1 MFKIISAAVPNS
13 KRFFWI
19 YTPVA
24 DVAAVK
30 LDDYKLVP
38 VPVNLNKLS
47 DLVRNDVDKK
57 TKYDKLVKK
66 ANIIETT
73 DTSNLFKK
81 ADYNE
86 KTGEIEPKILDHYYD
101 KDITIQNFTS

>member
-1 MFKIISAAVPNS
+1 MFEIISAVVPNS
-13 KRFFWI
+13 KRLFWI
-19 YTPVA
+19 DTPVA

-30 LDDYKLVP
+30 LNDYKLVT
-38 VPVNLNKLS
+38 VPVNWNKLS
-47 DLVRNDVDKK
+47 DLVRNDFDKK

-66 ANIIETT
+66 VNIIETT
-73 DTSNLFKK
+73 DTSDLFKK

-86 KTGEIEPKILDHYYD
+86 KIGEIEPKILDHYYD

>member
-1 MFKIISAAVPNS
+1 M
-13 KRFFWI
+13 
-19 YTPVA
+19 
-24 DVAAVK
+24 
-30 LDDYKLVP
+30 VP

-73 DTSNLFKK
+73 DTINLFKK

>member
-1 MFKIISAAVPNS
+1 MSEIISAAVPNS

-19 YTPVA
+19 DTPVA

-30 LDDYKLVP
+30 LDDYKFVP

-66 ANIIETT
+66 VNIIETT
-73 DTSNLFKK
+73 DTSNLF
-81 ADYNE
+81 
-86 KTGEIEPKILDHYYD
+86 
-101 KDITIQNFTS
+101 